1 MFCDV
6 HQYMYNHRGQSAL
19 LPARAAN
26 LQREVTLAPGD
37 SAYLSPMPD
46 CTFNGLNGRGGE
58 LYIVRIPGD
67 LQTEAVF
74 ELSGMAPSGWD
85 RVAAETPRW
94 F

>member
-1 MFCDV
+1 MT
-6 HQYMYNHRGQSAL
+6 G
-19 LPARAAN
+19 
-26 LQREVTLAPGD
+26 
-37 SAYLSPMPD
+37 

-85 RVAAETPRW
+85 RVAAETTRW